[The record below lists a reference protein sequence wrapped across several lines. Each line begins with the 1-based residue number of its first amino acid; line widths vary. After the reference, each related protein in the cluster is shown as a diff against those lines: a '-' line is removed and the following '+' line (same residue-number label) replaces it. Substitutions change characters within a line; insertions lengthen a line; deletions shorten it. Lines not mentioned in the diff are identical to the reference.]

1 MRTLSYILENNQL
14 PVLVRMSCDENH
26 LLKMGTSHY
35 NAGQFGNL
43 LITEQYI
50 EYYLMLNSVDGT
62 AIDPEMRPEGNLM
75 FLTENLSMTPVTGFK
90 DRSQEDFQRYMA
102 ALAAQAA
109 QYEYDTR
116 RGNPDFAEYY
126 ARDINRKT
134 GDGGIP
140 TVNPPAIPGMDM
152 DDQESEE
159 ELYEEMPP
167 ELPPRPPSHPESPIS
182 PTTDKHTSLH
192 AVTVTD
198 AGKTKNKPHGLRNL
212 LKRDKPKE
220 SLIEDTSERSPKLGT
235 ELIIKPKTEKPA
247 SPTSKNLKRH
257 KTLEKKDGPRGKPND
272 YQKTV
277 YTAGTSK
284 QATKPTNESNVSG
297 GSGSTPVIPTRPK
310 PSIPA
315 VPKDGQYQTLAEGAP
330 PPTYLHMKDESE
342 ESMYEV
348 DPEPEVEQPEYCVAY
363 QDMRGISRTPN
374 KNQNQETK
382 ENPEVTPT
390 TQARTSEVYEYMAA
404 TSQTGNEDMT
414 STKNIPMTSS
424 SAGQRKGQQRTGK
437 NTVPDTKH
445 AKKNTAERNPAMPKN
460 TKHSANND
468 NRADSQT
475 NQTTPANVQSMDI
488 GKLCDV
494 LKQLKLDKYVQTF
507 HDNAIDGMI
516 VSSLKSE
523 EYQTELGMTRLEA
536 LRLFH
541 FVQSGHIPK

>member
-1 MRTLSYILENNQL
+1 MEGKRYMYAAQHFAWDQKDGLDMKKYFLKYRNQFPMLGVVLEGWYGQTRFDTYDNLQ
-14 PVLVRMSCDENH
+14 VVRIH
-26 LLKMGTSHY
+26 GY
-35 NAGQFGNL
+35 
-43 LITEQYI
+43 TEQQRVVATDS
-50 EYYLMLNSVDGT
+50 NSPSERFITIPVDT
-62 AIDPEMRPEGNLM
+62 AVKFCVIRGHNTNPEMRPEGNLM

-116 RGNPDFAEYY
+116 RGNP
-126 ARDINRKT
+126 
-134 GDGGIP
+134 
-140 TVNPPAIPGMDM
+140 
-152 DDQESEE
+152 ESEE

-297 GSGSTPVIPTRPK
+297 GS
-310 PSIPA
+310 
-315 VPKDGQYQTLAEGAP
+315 DGQYQTLAEGAP